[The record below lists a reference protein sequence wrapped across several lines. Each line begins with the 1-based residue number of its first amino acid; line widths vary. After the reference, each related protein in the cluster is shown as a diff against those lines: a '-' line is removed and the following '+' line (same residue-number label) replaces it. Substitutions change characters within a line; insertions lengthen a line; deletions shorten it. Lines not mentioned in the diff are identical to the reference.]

1 MLEQLFSS
9 SSKEVEIKDFAKNIS
24 CWKKNQEKCDATS
37 ECLDI
42 FIKPTILLNYL
53 NAFPH
58 C

>member
-9 SSKEVEIKDFAKNIS
+9 RSKEVEIKDFAKNIS
-24 CWKKNQEKCDATS
+24 FWKKNQEKC

-42 FIKPTILLNYL
+42 VNKPTILLNYL